1 MKKRNTIEIKRWM
14 LRAGV
19 TVYGM
24 RDVLGF
30 STHTGVSNTLAGRV
44 DNKKVLGYLLEKG
57 CPQKYLG
64 LPKDM
69 QDQHKRS
76 D

>member
-1 MKKRNTIEIKRWM
+1 
-14 LRAGV
+14 
-19 TVYGM
+19 M